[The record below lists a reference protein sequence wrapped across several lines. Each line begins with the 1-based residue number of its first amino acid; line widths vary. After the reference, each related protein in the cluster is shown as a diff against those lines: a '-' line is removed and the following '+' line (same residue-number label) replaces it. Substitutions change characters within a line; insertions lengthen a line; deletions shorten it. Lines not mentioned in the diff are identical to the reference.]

1 MCVAEAINIFEDEGK
16 VDKKFI
22 EKSKKNLEMIRKKMK
37 KWIYILLILY
47 I

>member
-22 EKSKKNLEMIRKKMK
+22 EKSKKNFEMIIKKIK
-37 KWIYILLILY
+37 KLIYILLILY

>member
-1 MCVAEAINIFEDEGK
+1 MCVAEAIKIFEDEGK

-37 KWIYILLILY
+37 K
-47 I
+47 